1 MESVL
6 IVGSG
11 QAGIAL
17 ASEIRKLDPRRPIT
31 LLGRDTHSFNRT
43 EFVQAL
49 GPQQTPLTIKPL
61 TDLAERARIESGAA
75 QLRVTH
81 PNQPVTMD
89 YNPQRLNI
97 DIDDDDIIIRL
108 SCG

>member
-1 MESVL
+1 MNRILPLSAL
-6 IVGSG
+6 L
-11 QAGIAL
+11 AGAL
-17 ASEIRKLDPRRPIT
+17 LAGCASSPQHDSAKATKGDGRCNAEPVQYLLEERIT
-31 LLGRDTHSFNRT
+31 
-43 EFVQAL
+43 
-49 GPQQTPLTIKPL
+49 
-61 TDLAERARIESGAA
+61 TDLAERARVESGAA

-97 DIDDDDIIIRL
+97 DIDEDDIIIRL

>member
-1 MESVL
+1 MQKRPFL
-6 IVGSG
+6 KALL
-11 QAGIAL
+11 AGAL
-17 ASEIRKLDPRRPIT
+17 LAGCAS
-31 LLGRDTHSFNRT
+31 S
-43 EFVQAL
+43 
-49 GPQQTPLTIKPL
+49 PQQDSAGAAKGDGRCNAEPVQYLLEERIT

>member
-1 MESVL
+1 MNRIL
-6 IVGSG
+6 PLPALL
-11 QAGIAL
+11 AGAL
-17 ASEIRKLDPRRPIT
+17 LAGCAS
-31 LLGRDTHSFNRT
+31 S
-43 EFVQAL
+43 
-49 GPQQTPLTIKPL
+49 PQQDDAKAPKGDGRCNAEPVQHLLEERIT

>member
-1 MESVL
+1 MNRILPLSAL
-6 IVGSG
+6 L
-11 QAGIAL
+11 AGAL
-17 ASEIRKLDPRRPIT
+17 LAGCAS
-31 LLGRDTHSFNRT
+31 S
-43 EFVQAL
+43 
-49 GPQQTPLTIKPL
+49 PQQDVSKAPKGDGRCNAEPVQHLLEERIT

>member
-1 MESVL
+1 MTRILSLSALLAGVL
-6 IVGSG
+6 L
-11 QAGIAL
+11 AGC
-17 ASEIRKLDPRRPIT
+17 AS
-31 LLGRDTHSFNRT
+31 S
-43 EFVQAL
+43 
-49 GPQQTPLTIKPL
+49 PQQDGAKAPKGDGRCNAEAVQHLVDQRITAE
-61 TDLAERARIESGAA
+61 LAEEARVKAGAEH
-75 QLRVTH
+75 LRVTQ

>member
-1 MESVL
+1 MNRILPLS
-6 IVGSG
+6 
-11 QAGIAL
+11 AL
-17 ASEIRKLDPRRPIT
+17 LVAT
-31 LLGRDTHSFNRT
+31 LLAGCAAAPQEDSPAATKGDGRCDAAP
-43 EFVQAL
+43 VQNL
-49 GPQQTPLTIKPL
+49 LEKRITS
-61 TDLAERARIESGAA
+61 DLAERARIKSGAA
-75 QLRVTH
+75 QLRVTQ

>member
-1 MESVL
+1 MNRILPLSAL
-6 IVGSG
+6 L
-11 QAGIAL
+11 AGAL
-17 ASEIRKLDPRRPIT
+17 LAGCAS
-31 LLGRDTHSFNRT
+31 S
-43 EFVQAL
+43 
-49 GPQQTPLTIKPL
+49 PQQDSAGAAEGDGRCNAEPVQHLLEERIT

-75 QLRVTH
+75 QLRDTH

>member
-1 MESVL
+1 MNSIL
-6 IVGSG
+6 PLS
-11 QAGIAL
+11 
-17 ASEIRKLDPRRPIT
+17 T
-31 LLGRDTHSFNRT
+31 LLAAALLAGCASSPGQDTPAAKGDGRCNA
-43 EFVQAL
+43 EAVQHLVDQRITAE
-49 GPQQTPLTIKPL
+49 
-61 TDLAERARIESGAA
+61 LAEETRVKAGAEH
-75 QLRVTH
+75 LRVTQ